1 VFDAFE
7 DCAFIPG
14 IKFRGFPALAPITDK
29 RRKHIRASWKELGGD
44 MAAFEQAFKQ
54 AEESDFL
61 SGRSGRW
68 TGCNFDWLITYN
80 NMVKV
85 LEGSYRNKTKLPQN
99 LQNALRLVQKT
110 EAGEPVVGNLW
121 EV

>member
-1 VFDAFE
+1 
-7 DCAFIPG
+7 
-14 IKFRGFPALAPITDK
+14 
-29 RRKHIRASWKELGGD
+29 
-44 MAAFEQAFKQ
+44 
-54 AEESDFL
+54 
-61 SGRSGRW
+61 
-68 TGCNFDWLITYN
+68 
-80 NMVKV
+80 MVKV